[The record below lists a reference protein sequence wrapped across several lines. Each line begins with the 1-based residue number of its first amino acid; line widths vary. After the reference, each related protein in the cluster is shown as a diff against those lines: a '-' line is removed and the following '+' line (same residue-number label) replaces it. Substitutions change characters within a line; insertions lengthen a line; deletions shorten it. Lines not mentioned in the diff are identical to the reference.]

1 MIILTR
7 LNGVKFALNEVQIE
21 VIQENP
27 DTTIVLRNGNI
38 YIVDESMNEVIGKC
52 IEYKKS
58 IQK

>member
-7 LNGVKFALNEVQIE
+7 LNGVKFALNEAQIE

-38 YIVDESMNEVIGKC
+38 YIVNESMNEVILAC